1 MDRLF
6 PERRFKSVLIVCV
19 SLLALSG
26 GANIATAAPKSEA
39 LDVATTFKLPAHP
52 FWMRYGDPRLD
63 QLMSDAIN
71 TSPSLAVAEARLRK
85 AKASFDGS
93 KGADVPALSF
103 LGTAQKLN
111 SSGGAE
117 GEESLNLDEL
127 GVAGLNF
134 GWELD
139 FWGRNRAAVA
149 AASSQSKA
157 SEADM
162 AQAGLILTT
171 SIATAY
177 IDLARLYD
185 ERDLALRAVEVRGD
199 SASLVQQKF
208 DNGLTNRA
216 ELQLANAGSAA
227 ARADVSAID
236 EQIAATRNLIAALAG
251 RDPDYG
257 QSLTRPALKA
267 PATFTVPERIDLDL
281 IGRRP
286 DVVAAKWRAEAS
298 TQGVKRAKAAFYP
311 NVNLMAFV
319 GKVWLGDLSVEGTTN
334 SNIGPAI
341 TLPLFDG
348 GKRKADL
355 RGAKADKDAAVADY
369 NAAIVNA
376 MHSVADV
383 VASERAL
390 EGRLKDSQL
399 ALDGYEE
406 AYRLTKLR
414 YDGGLSN
421 YTTLLQAEQS
431 LLTQRKT
438 VTDLKS
444 RALSLEVALV
454 RALGGDY

>member
-1 MDRLF
+1 MDSL
-6 PERRFKSVLIVCV
+6 PLKRRFKPVLALCV
-19 SLLALSG
+19 SLLALTG
-26 GANIATAAPKSEA
+26 GVNIAHSAPKSEA
-39 LDVATTFKLPAHP
+39 LDVATTFKLPAAP
-52 FWMRYGDPRLD
+52 FWMRYGDPQLDRL
-63 QLMSDAIN
+63 MADAIN

-93 KGADVPALSF
+93 KGADVPTLSF
-103 LGTAQKLN
+103 LGTAQKLG
-111 SSGGAE
+111 SSGGPD
-117 GEESLNLDEL
+117 GEEALNLDEL

-139 FWGRNRAAVA
+139 FWGKNRAAVA
-149 AASSQSKA
+149 AASSQARA

-162 AQAGLILTT
+162 MQAGLILTT

-185 ERDLALRAVEVRGD
+185 ERDLAVRAVEVRGD
-199 SASLVQQKF
+199 SADLVQQKF

-216 ELQLANAGSAA
+216 ELQLANAGSAT
-227 ARADVSAID
+227 ARAEVAAID

-251 RDPDYG
+251 RDPVYG
-257 QSLTRPALKA
+257 QSLARPALKA
-267 PATFTVPERIDLDL
+267 SATFALPERIDLDL

-334 SNIGPAI
+334 SNFGPAI

-348 GKRKADL
+348 GKRKSDL

-376 MHSVADV
+376 MHGVADV

-390 EGRLKDSQL
+390 EGRLKDSQA

-444 RALSLEVALV
+444 RALSLDVALV

>member
-1 MDRLF
+1 MDSLP

-19 SLLALSG
+19 SLLALTGS
-26 GANIATAAPKSEA
+26 ANVAVAAPKSEA
-39 LDVATTFKLPAHP
+39 LDVASTFKLPAHP
-52 FWMRYGDPRLD
+52 FWMRYGDPQLD
-63 QLMSDAIN
+63 QLMADAIN

-85 AKASFDGS
+85 ARASFDGS

-111 SSGGAE
+111 SSSGAE
-117 GEESLNLDEL
+117 GEEGLNLDEL

-139 FWGRNRAAVA
+139 FWGKNRAAVA
-149 AASSQSKA
+149 AASSQARA

-171 SIATAY
+171 SLATAY
-177 IDLARLYD
+177 IDLARLCD

-199 SASLVQQKF
+199 SADLVQQKF

-216 ELQLANAGSAA
+216 ELQLAIAGSAT
-227 ARADVSAID
+227 ARAEVAAID

-257 QSLTRPALKA
+257 QSLTRPALKG
-267 PATFTVPERIDLDL
+267 PSNFTLPERIDLDL

-369 NAAIVNA
+369 NAAIINA

-399 ALDGYEE
+399 ALDGYED

-444 RALSLEVALV
+444 RALSLDVALV

>member
-1 MDRLF
+1 D
-6 PERRFKSVLIVCV
+6 
-19 SLLALSG
+19 
-26 GANIATAAPKSEA
+26 
-39 LDVATTFKLPAHP
+39 
-52 FWMRYGDPRLD
+52 
-63 QLMSDAIN
+63 
-71 TSPSLAVAEARLRK
+71 LAV
-85 AKASFDGS
+85 
-93 KGADVPALSF
+93 
-103 LGTAQKLN
+103 
-111 SSGGAE
+111 
-117 GEESLNLDEL
+117 
-127 GVAGLNF
+127 
-134 GWELD
+134 
-139 FWGRNRAAVA
+139 
-149 AASSQSKA
+149 
-157 SEADM
+157 
-162 AQAGLILTT
+162 
-171 SIATAY
+171 
-177 IDLARLYD
+177 
-185 ERDLALRAVEVRGD
+185 RAVEVRGD
-199 SASLVQQKF
+199 SADLVQQKF

-216 ELQLANAGSAA
+216 ELQLANAGSAT
-227 ARADVSAID
+227 ARAEVAAID

-257 QSLTRPALKA
+257 QSLARPALKVRS
-267 PATFTVPERIDLDL
+267 TFALPERIDLDL

-390 EGRLKDSQL
+390 EGRLKDSQA

-406 AYRLTKLR
+406 AYRLTRLR

-431 LLTQRKT
+431 LLAQRKT

-444 RALSLEVALV
+444 RALSLDVALV